1 MANPAITEARCESA
15 RHRTVYLRCGPDD
28 GPLIIFVH
36 GWPERAVSWR
46 HQLRYF
52 ADRGYLAV
60 APDMRGYGDSG
71 NYARH
76 EDYAVEQSVQDMI
89 ELLDSLGR
97 KSAIWVGHDWGS
109 PVVWSLAS
117 HHPQRCKAIANLC
130 VPYFPQ
136 GFTIGNIEPLID
148 RTIYPAERFPA
159 GQWEYFL
166 YYREHFASAQ
176 AGFEADIPAMVK
188 ALFRRGMPGNQGKPA
203 ALAFTRIN
211 GGWFGGSGRPPELPM
226 DTAVLDEASMAVYVD
241 GLRQNGFFGPNS
253 WYMNDDLNARYAR
266 GALAGGRLSLP
277 VLFLHARFDY
287 TCETL
292 LSQLAEPMR
301 AACENLSEAVVDS
314 GHWMAQEQPD
324 RVNELLLDWIG
335 GTETT

>member
-1 MANPAITEARCESA
+1 
-15 RHRTVYLRCGPDD
+15 
-28 GPLIIFVH
+28 
-36 GWPERAVSWR
+36 
-46 HQLRYF
+46 
-52 ADRGYLAV
+52 
-60 APDMRGYGDSG
+60 
-71 NYARH
+71 
-76 EDYAVEQSVQDMI
+76 
-89 ELLDSLGR
+89 
-97 KSAIWVGHDWGS
+97 
-109 PVVWSLAS
+109 
-117 HHPQRCKAIANLC
+117 
-130 VPYFPQ
+130 
-136 GFTIGNIEPLID
+136 
-148 RTIYPAERFPA
+148 
-159 GQWEYFL
+159 
-166 YYREHFASAQ
+166 
-176 AGFEADIPAMVK
+176 
-188 ALFRRGMPGNQGKPA
+188 
-203 ALAFTRIN
+203 
-211 GGWFGGSGRPPELPM
+211 M